1 VAVSK
6 YISTKFEFYIA
17 RRYLASSSSGKLFSL
32 ITWIALGGVTVGVAA
47 LIVVIG
53 VMSGMQKDLLD
64 KILDASPHVV
74 VLEEGS
80 ALRMNNWHLAI
91 DRVKSV
97 EGVVSVSPFVLS
109 QVSVLRGAYSQPADM
124 YGVSQSTEGEASTE
138 MEARIREGIHDL
150 GPTESGLPAVLMGS
164 RLAARMQVFR
174 GDTVTLIAFE
184 NISVGPMGMPSP
196 SMRQYQVNGTFTTG
210 MYDYDMKNIYVP
222 LAASQE
228 QLGILEENQISGL
241 SVSTENP
248 EEAAIIA
255 ERIRNRMG
263 TGYSATSWKTTNSA
277 LFSALELEKL
287 AMGIILFLIVVVAA
301 FNIVSTLVMVVVDK
315 TREIGILKAMGV
327 SDKTVLRIF
336 MLQGIGIG
344 LLGTALGLTLGVVT
358 AVVLNQSGI
367 IKIPAEVYFV
377 DKLPLALNMNDVGI
391 IVIGSVAIS
400 FLATVFPS
408 IRASQL
414 DPVDAIRH
422 E

>member
-1 VAVSK
+1 
-6 YISTKFEFYIA
+6 
-17 RRYLASSSSGKLFSL
+17 L

-80 ALRMNNWHLAI
+80 SLRMNSWHQSI
-91 DRVKSV
+91 DRVKTV

-124 YGVSQSTEGEASTE
+124 YGVSQSTEEEPSTA
-138 MEARIREGIHDL
+138 MEARIREGVHDL

-184 NISVGPMGMPSP
+184 NISVDPMGMPSP

-248 EEAAIIA
+248 EEAAVIA
-255 ERIRNRMG
+255 ERIRNKMG
-263 TGYSATSWKTTNSA
+263 KGYSATSWKTTNAA

-344 LLGTALGLTLGVVT
+344 LVGTALGLSLGVIT
-358 AVVLNQSGI
+358 AVVLNRSGI

-377 DKLPLALNMNDVGI
+377 DKLPLALNISDVGI

-408 IRASQL
+408 VRASQL
-414 DPVDAIRH
+414 DPVEAIRH